1 MNDNSPANESAEAT
15 FDPFRAVQDFYQ
27 VAGVTHSR
35 ETAHNLIREEA
46 KEAIEAAAALLK
58 ELADLEYVLIGAI
71 IQGHTEGLPE
81 DVLSSV
87 GKVGSLM
94 NLIPEEIRQ
103 EAFKRVHES
112 NMSKLV
118 DGEVVRDPETGKILK
133 GPNYKAPDLIDLI

>member
-1 MNDNSPANESAEAT
+1 MNDNSPANESAEP
-15 FDPFRAVQDFYQ
+15 FDPFAAVKEFYD

-35 ETAHNLIREEA
+35 ETAHALITEEA
-46 KEAIEAAAALLK
+46 KEVLEAAAALLK

-71 IQGHTEGLPE
+71 IQGHTEGLSE
-81 DVLSSV
+81 SLLSSV
-87 GKVGSLM
+87 GKAGSLM